1 MFSNQPYSLTPVAPA
16 SLVLF
21 EPFCKLTQEF
31 QLISDIGTMSALPF
45 QRELASS
52 DPEIERRVRRRLDYT
67 ILPILCFFMFVSFL
81 DRGNIGNAKIQGMTK
96 DLHMRGNDYNIA
108 VMLFTVAYIIF
119 RLPASLIFKKT
130 GTQSLSVM
138 MFLWGIAVKVR
149 EFPSRVCRLMLYYS
163 NMCGWRRLG
172 QDLGTTPSATILDG
186 HVRVWI
192 RSWLCLSDQF
202 LLNAG
207 RIPA

>member
-1 MFSNQPYSLTPVAPA
+1 
-16 SLVLF
+16 
-21 EPFCKLTQEF
+21 
-31 QLISDIGTMSALPF
+31 MSAPPSQDDLTN
-45 QRELASS
+45 S

-108 VMLFTVAYIIF
+108 VMLFTVAYIMF
-119 RLPASLIFKKT
+119 GLPASLIFKKT

-138 MFLWGIAVKVR
+138 MFLWGIVVKVP
-149 EFPSRVCRLMLYYS
+149 EFPTFVRRLMLYHRD
-163 NMCGWRRLG
+163 MCGWRRIG
-172 QDLGTTPSATILDG
+172 QDLSTTPSATVFDG
-186 HVRVWI
+186 YVRVWI
-192 RSWLCLSDQF
+192 RSWLCLLDQF
-202 LLNAG
+202 LLHAG